1 MKPSPFYP
9 SKPWPITNITNH
21 PAYARLRK
29 SGEDDDS
36 SAAVFYDIAA
46 FATLVKGDPDRYRAG
61 APLSE
66 LANLCRSAKSYE
78 GVICQLVRMNVIR
91 IDTDADEPRMVP
103 CLALEADEISEKR
116 KMVSYYLTERIISF
130 VKTEATRRGIT
141 MSKVVEAAIAGWD
154 RDAEID

>member
-21 PAYARLRK
+21 PAYALLRK

-66 LANLCRSAKSYE
+66 LANL
-78 GVICQLVRMNVIR
+78 
-91 IDTDADEPRMVP
+91 
-103 CLALEADEISEKR
+103 EIVESP
-116 KMVSYYLTERIISF
+116 
-130 VKTEATRRGIT
+130 RRG
-141 MSKVVEAAIAGWD
+141 SVALQGWVT
-154 RDAEID
+154 